1 MHYPDER
8 LLRLLAKLVSG
19 HNMKDTDASDQKQ
32 NAGSPKEH
40 FSPRLILRV
49 RRYLF
54 QLLIL
59 GLAVHLL
66 LPQLSTLQHM
76 GQVIKGM
83 ALWAVGLAA
92 VAQVASYAG
101 SGYLLKSIVSLVGQR
116 LSIVRGMV
124 ITLAAFS
131 IGLLAGGVVGTTA
144 ATYRWIEGSGVSSEG
159 AALSAWLQNLFFNN
173 AAMACVSLFGLLHL
187 LLAHELST
195 GEAMG
200 FGFILI
206 LLGLV
211 GGVFLWG
218 LKRPEKL
225 SALWAR
231 LSSRWASLR
240 RRQYDPEKSQAELS
254 RLFGAWNALRSG
266 RWFGPVAGAFM
277 NLGFDMLTL
286 YLLFVAAGH
295 SVTPGVL
302 LVGYGLPQLL
312 AKFAII
318 LPGGVG
324 VVEAGM
330 ASLYHGLGVPDAV
343 TVVVVLAYRM
353 MSFWLPTLIGFPLI
367 PYLQHV
373 GSRREAGF

>member
-1 MHYPDER
+1 MTE
-8 LLRLLAKLVSG
+8 
-19 HNMKDTDASDQKQ
+19 
-32 NAGSPKEH
+32 NAGSPSH
-40 FSPRLILRV
+40 PRLTVRV
-49 RRYLF
+49 WRYLL

-59 GLAVHLL
+59 GLAVNLL

-76 GQVIKGM
+76 GQVIRGM

-92 VAQVASYAG
+92 VAQVASYMS

-116 LSIVRGMV
+116 LSIARGMV

-131 IGLLAGGVVGTTA
+131 IGLAVGGVVGTVA
-144 ATYRWIEGSGVSSEG
+144 GTYRWVGG
-159 AALSAWLQNLFFNN
+159 AESVQREPAWPLGCNLFFNN

-187 LLAHELST
+187 LLAHELLT

-200 FGFILI
+200 FGFVLI

-231 LSSRWASLR
+231 LSTRWASLR
-240 RRQYDPEKSQAELS
+240 RRPYDPEKSRAGLS
-254 RLFGAWNALRSG
+254 RLFGAWNALRSRG
-266 RWFGPVAGAFM
+266 WFGPVAGAFM

-286 YLLFVAAGH
+286 YFLFVAAGN

-324 VVEAGM
+324 VVSAIFVRYRN
-330 ASLYHGLGVPDAV
+330 SYDFGLSANEVSIV
-343 TVVVVLAYRM
+343 
-353 MSFWLPTLIGFPLI
+353 I
-367 PYLQHV
+367 
-373 GSRREAGF
+373 

>member
-1 MHYPDER
+1 MTEDARSPSHTR
-8 LLRLLAKLVSG
+8 LTV
-19 HNMKDTDASDQKQ
+19 
-32 NAGSPKEH
+32 
-40 FSPRLILRV
+40 RV

-76 GQVIKGM
+76 GQVIRGM

-92 VAQVASYAG
+92 AAQVASYVG
-101 SGYLLKSIVSLVGQR
+101 SGYLLKSIVSLLGQR

-131 IGLLAGGVVGTTA
+131 IGLVAGGVVGTVA
-144 ATYRWIEGSGVSSEG
+144 ATYRWVGGSGVSSEG
-159 AALSAWLQNLFFNN
+159 AGLAAWLQNLFFNN
-173 AAMACVSLFGLLHL
+173 AAMTCVSLFGLLHL
-187 LLAHELST
+187 LLVHELST

-200 FGFILI
+200 FGFVLI

-231 LSSRWASLR
+231 LSRRWASLR
-240 RRQYDPEKSQAELS
+240 RRPYDPEKSQAGLS
-254 RLFGAWNALRSG
+254 RLFGAWSVLRSG
-266 RWFGPVAGAFM
+266 GWFGPVAGAFM

-286 YLLFVAAGH
+286 YFLFVAAGH

-330 ASLYHGLGVPDAV
+330 AALYHGLGVSEAV

-353 MSFWLPTLIGFPLI
+353 ISFWLPTLVGFPLI
-367 PYLQHV
+367 PYLQHI
-373 GSRREAGF
+373 SNLREVS